1 VAKKAA
7 TPAARPAAAKSPAKA
22 SSAKPQDTKAP
33 QRPEAVEVPVKHI
46 SPEEAVAHIQALLEV
61 KHERVRQGPT
71 WPDAD
76 PQSHGG
82 NAGMHPPVSGDM
94 ASNGDVADSHTLPA
108 PRNDLGK
115 RKS

>member
-1 VAKKAA
+1 MKKAA
-7 TPAARPAAAKSPAKA
+7 PQ
-22 SSAKPQDTKAP
+22 AKPKRT
-33 QRPEAVEVPVKHI
+33 VEVPVKHI
-46 SPEEAVAHIQALLEV
+46 TPEEAVAHIQALLEV
-61 KHERVRQGPT
+61 KHERVRQGPS

-82 NAGMHPPVSGDM
+82 NAGMHPPVSGEM